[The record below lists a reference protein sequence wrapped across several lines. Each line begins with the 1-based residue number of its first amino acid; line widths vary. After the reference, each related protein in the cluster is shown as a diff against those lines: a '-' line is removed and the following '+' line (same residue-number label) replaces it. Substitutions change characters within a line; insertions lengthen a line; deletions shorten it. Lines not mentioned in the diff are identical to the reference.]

1 MRRNKVLAGA
11 AALTLALGSV
21 IVVPAAS
28 ADTHGPQC
36 DNSYCGLQNTAP
48 GSSDAGGTAQNNENS
63 AERKPTQQIV
73 PTTAVPLEEQ
83 TCTTKNGRNI
93 PCVQDEGWWYPE
105 QNCYVISHP
114 DSHKE
119 QRNGQSGTVELCWG
133 APEEGATG
141 DKAHLGVD
149 TGSGGRTVFVPDA
162 DQIRYNRAAKSGFQV
177 AREAIAAHHF
187 DRFTIASLPKDPSD
201 PLYTKAHLWLWV
213 PANTDARTALNTPL
227 VEEKSDGPTH
237 VRMTFKPV
245 GVNIN
250 VTGPRSA
257 HLQCKSLGKAA
268 AADQHLQQP
277 SPSCSYQP
285 RVQGRYHLEGEV
297 LWQVSWQAGDQSGE
311 IVHAVPFEGKDI
323 VVVDAAA
330 RNVAP

>member
-11 AALTLALGSV
+11 SALTLALGSV

-83 TCTTKNGRNI
+83 TCTTKGGKDI

-105 QNCYVISHP
+105 QNCYV
-114 DSHKE
+114 
-119 QRNGQSGTVELCWG
+119 QSGSDASRTQKNGRSGTIGMCG
-133 APEEGATG
+133 SSP
-141 DKAHLGVD
+141 DKD
-149 TGSGGRTVFVPDA
+149 NPDRRFVFVPDA

-213 PANTDARTALNTPL
+213 PANTDARTALDTPL

>member
-1 MRRNKVLAGA
+1 MRHDKFLAGA

-28 ADTHGPQC
+28 ADTHGAQC
-36 DNSYCGLQNTAP
+36 TGTVCSAGDTRQ
-48 GSSDAGGTAQNNENS
+48 GSSGSDVPGTAQSNDNS

-73 PTTAVPLEEQ
+73 VTPEVPVQEQ
-83 TCTTKNGRNI
+83 TCTSKEGKDI
-93 PCVQDEGWWYPE
+93 PCVQDDGWY
-105 QNCYVISHP
+105 Y
-114 DSHKE
+114 
-119 QRNGQSGTVELCWG
+119 
-133 APEEGATG
+133 APEGCYIAGNVNVAQERDGQKGSVRMCYDVPQEGKGLRA
-141 DKAHLGVD
+141 V
-149 TGSGGRTVFVPDA
+149 GSQGHSVFVPDSA
-162 DQIRYNRAAKSGFQV
+162 QAQYNIPAKSGYQV

-227 VEEKSDGPTH
+227 VEEKSDGPNH

-323 VVVDAAA
+323 VVTDAAA

>member
-1 MRRNKVLAGA
+1 MMRHDKILAGA
-11 AALTLALGSV
+11 AALTLALSSV
-21 IVVPAAS
+21 IVVPPTAQ
-28 ADTHGPQC
+28 ADSGVSC
-36 DNSYCGLQNTAP
+36 NSDRCSGVDIAP
-48 GSSDAGGTAQNNENS
+48 GSDAGGTAQNNDNS

-73 PTTAVPLEEQ
+73 VTPEVPLEEQ
-83 TCTTKNGRNI
+83 TCASRDGKDI
-93 PCVQDEGWWYPE
+93 PCTRENDGKSEWYYAPGDCYAGQAE
-105 QNCYVISHP
+105 QKLEDGSGVFHCAPASDSSRGGHAGAVVIS
-114 DSHKE
+114 
-119 QRNGQSGTVELCWG
+119 
-133 APEEGATG
+133 PE
-141 DKAHLGVD
+141 
-149 TGSGGRTVFVPDA
+149 
-162 DQIRYNRAAKSGFQV
+162 DQARYNRAAKSGYQV

-213 PANTDARTALNTPL
+213 PANTDARAALNTPL

-323 VVVDAAA
+323 VVTDAAA